1 MAITDSQVRLM
12 GGEIVV
18 ESTPGKGSDFSVF
31 LHLPVADNPEKAEG
45 HAAGSDRASAGE
57 QPETEV
63 FRNRRILLAED
74 NELNALIT
82 REILGN
88 AGATVEIVPDGRKAV
103 ESFVAHP
110 ENYYDFILMDIQMP
124 EMDGREAARTIRAL
138 NRPDAGS
145 ILIFGLSADA
155 FVEDERLSL
164 ESGMN
169 GHYAK
174 PVDYNALRENVGR
187 YLREKEQARG

>member
-1 MAITDSQVRLM
+1 MSKC
-12 GGEIVV
+12 
-18 ESTPGKGSDFSVF
+18 P
-31 LHLPVADNPEKAEG
+31 
-45 HAAGSDRASAGE
+45 
-57 QPETEV
+57 
-63 FRNRRILLAED
+63 
-74 NELNALIT
+74 
-82 REILGN
+82 
-88 AGATVEIVPDGRKAV
+88 
-103 ESFVAHP
+103 VAHP